1 MNTYRPLLG
10 KTTSLAILLLG
21 LTPTLTLA
29 KELSSGF
36 VVESSNIDAIW
47 EDTFDG
53 HKIKDLFT
61 DKMAMWVRDYDLKM
75 PLRRHEAVELDPRY
89 IAATNQNV
97 GTAVFD
103 PASKTVTGHVAGIP
117 FPAVDM
123 ADPDAAYKLIWN
135 HRLANPVIPDV
146 WIADAPVFVTG
157 KQDGILKNLRGSNY
171 RFRMR
176 GRYTGQEPTLGNGSE
191 HIRLVLALS
200 KPYDVAGLGIF
211 QVQYADGRPDDVS
224 VYVKSLRRV
233 RRVSG
238 SGAWMDPQPQMDL
251 LNDDN
256 QGIDAWPLWY
266 NNFKLVE
273 KRWIL
278 AVMHAPDPNLPH
290 ELKDRLDMQP
300 PYWNPIN
307 VAWEPREVYVI
318 EATPPAE
325 HPYGKKVLYMETS
338 FPTFVLSEIYDKKG
352 RFWRLWRQSYAPIK
366 SADGYPGIGFTHS
379 QAIDF
384 QLERATYIDAQN
396 YQINDPNIKEQQF
409 NANILS
415 GFAAGKEGVK

>member
-1 MNTYRPLLG
+1 MKTIWPSLRT
-10 KTTSLAILLLG
+10 TTSLALIMIG
-21 LTPTLTLA
+21 TTSATA
-29 KELSSGF
+29 FTKELPPGF
-36 VVESSNIDAIW
+36 IVESGNIDAIW

-61 DKMAMWVRDYDLKM
+61 DKMAMWVRDYGLKM
-75 PLRRHEAVELDPRY
+75 PLRRHETIELDPRY
-89 IAATNQNV
+89 IAATNQNA
-97 GTAVFD
+97 GKAIFD
-103 PASKTVTGHVAGIP
+103 PASKTVSGYVAGIP
-117 FPAVDM
+117 FPTVDI
-123 ADPDAAYKLIWN
+123 ADPNAAHKLIWN

-146 WIADAPVFVTG
+146 WIADAPIAVTG
-157 KQDGILKNLRGSNY
+157 KEDGVIRNLRGSNY
-171 RFRMR
+171 RFRMS
-176 GRYTGQEPTLGNGSE
+176 GRYTGTESTLGSGSE

-266 NNFKLVE
+266 RDFKLIE

-278 AVMHAPDPNLPH
+278 AVMHAPNPNLPH
-290 ELKDRLDMQP
+290 QLQDRLDMNS

-307 VAWEPREVYVI
+307 VDWEPREVYVI

-325 HPYGKKVLYMETS
+325 HPYGRKVLYMETS

-352 RFWRLWRQSYAPIK
+352 QFWRIWRQSYAPITGV
-366 SADGYPGIGFTHS
+366 DGYPGLGFTHT
-379 QAIDF
+379 QAVDF
-384 QLERATYIDAQN
+384 QFERATYIDAQN
-396 YQINDPNIKEQQF
+396 YQINDPKLKERNF

-415 GFAAGKEGVK
+415 EFAAGKDGIN

>member
-1 MNTYRPLLG
+1 MKTTWPSLRT
-10 KTTSLAILLLG
+10 TTSLALAMIG
-21 LTPTLTLA
+21 MSSATAYA
-29 KELSSGF
+29 KELPPGF
-36 VVESSNIDAIW
+36 VIESSNIDAIW

-53 HKIKDLFT
+53 HKIKDLLT
-61 DKMAMWVRDYDLKM
+61 EKMAMWVRDYGLKM
-75 PLRRHEAVELDPRY
+75 PLRRHETIELDPRY
-89 IAATNQNV
+89 IAATNQNS
-97 GTAVFD
+97 GKAIFD

-117 FPAVDM
+117 FPTVDM
-123 ADPDAAYKLIWN
+123 TDPNATYKLIWN

-146 WIADAPVFVTG
+146 WIADAPIAITA
-157 KQDGILKNLRGSNY
+157 KKDGVIRSLRGSNY
-171 RFRMR
+171 RFRMS
-176 GRYTGQEPTLGNGSE
+176 GRYTGTDSKLGSGLE

-200 KPYDVAGLGIF
+200 KPYDVAGIGNF
-211 QVQYADGRPDDVS
+211 QMQYADGRPDDVW

-238 SGAWMDPQPQMDL
+238 SGVWMDPQPQMDL

-266 NNFKLVE
+266 KDFKLIE

-307 VAWEPREVYVI
+307 VEWEPREVYVI

-325 HPYGKKVLYMETS
+325 HPYGKKTLYMETS

-352 RFWRLWRQSYAPIK
+352 QFWRIWRQSYAPIK
-366 SADGYPGIGFTHS
+366 SVDGYPGLGFTHT

-384 QLERATYIDAQN
+384 QFERATYIDSQN
-396 YQINDPNIKEQQF
+396 YKINDPTLKEENF
-409 NANILS
+409 SANILS
-415 GFAAGKEGVK
+415 TFAAGKDGMN